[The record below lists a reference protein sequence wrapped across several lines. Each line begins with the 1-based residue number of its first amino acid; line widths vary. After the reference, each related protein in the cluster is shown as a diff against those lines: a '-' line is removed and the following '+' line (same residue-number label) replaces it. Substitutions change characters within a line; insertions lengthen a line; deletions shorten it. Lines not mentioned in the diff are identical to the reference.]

1 MTISTLPLSYCTNVH
16 PGLTVA
22 EIESGLDQYSVPIRK
37 KYNAPLAAGLWLAQP
52 VVKELSDNPDLL
64 DRFIQGLHD
73 RDLSC
78 YTLNAFPYGNFHSE
92 RVKENVYLP
101 DWSTKE
107 RLEYTK
113 QSAQI
118 LSALMPEGREGSIST
133 VPLGFKEFEYNGKM
147 IDQCVSQIIELARF
161 LDDLHDESG
170 KRIRLAIEP
179 EPFCII
185 ETTDEALMFFKQ
197 LWKKA
202 ESENASDEVRDHI
215 GLCYDVCHQSVEFEN
230 VEESIQ
236 RVDQAGIRINKLHIS
251 CAIEL
256 ENPAGNPE
264 ALKTLANYVEPRY
277 LHQTM
282 AKTSE
287 GEILR
292 YVDLDQNLIENPPE
306 SFLNAECWR
315 IHFHVPVNAEKLGPL
330 KTTRPDLK
338 KAITSI
344 GKLSY
349 APHLEVETY
358 TWEVLP
364 GEEND
369 LVQGFSEELSST
381 RLLLSNQLLNTN

>member
-1 MTISTLPLSYCTNVH
+1 MTISSLPLSYCTNVH
-16 PGLTVA
+16 PGFTVA

-37 KYNAPLAAGLWLAQP
+37 KYNATLAAGLWLAQP
-52 VVKELSDNPDLL
+52 VVKELSGNPDLL

-147 IDQCVSQIIELARF
+147 IDQCVSHIIELARF

-202 ESENASDEVRDHI
+202 EDENASDEVRDHI

-236 RVDQAGIRINKLHIS
+236 RIDQAGIRINKLHIS

-264 ALKTLANYVEPRY
+264 ALKALANYVEPRY

-306 SFLNAECWR
+306 GFLNAECWR
-315 IHFHVPVNAEKLGPL
+315 IHFHVPVNAENLGPL

-344 GKLSY
+344 GNLSY

-369 LVQGFSEELSST
+369 LVQGFSQELSST